1 MVEFRKS
8 DASMMRTAW
17 ELSAGLFSF
26 IVAIGIGYWFGGLL
40 DAQFGTSPW
49 LMGIFLCFGFVA
61 GVLNVY
67 RTVSRAVR
75 RPPAASADNV
85 NSGEGHG

>member
-1 MVEFRKS
+1 MPLNKS

-26 IVAIGIGYWFGGLL
+26 IVALGLGYYVGRMLDGWFGT
-40 DAQFGTSPW
+40 APW
-49 LMGIFLCFGFVA
+49 LLRIFVTFGFVA

-67 RTVSRAVR
+67 RTLSQALK
-75 RPPAASADNV
+75 RPEARKP
-85 NSGEGHG
+85 